1 MLHDKLEEASFTRC
15 TTDMCSYFK
24 RSKCDMTIIDVYV
37 DELLETTSSAAMVH
51 ELFLSMGTLSIKD
64 LGEVRKFIGMRID
77 VEKN

>member
-1 MLHDKLEEASFTRC
+1 
-15 TTDMCSYFK
+15 
-24 RSKCDMTIIDVYV
+24 MTIIDVYV

-77 VEKN
+77 LEKN